1 MTVKIALKKRFSKNA
16 ATCFYTEH
24 AQSVTCKTIPAA
36 EIMAMGFDETD
47 PHANMSLSRTE
58 TGLKA
63 LSATATLTFLFLE

>member
-16 ATCFYTEH
+16 ATRFYTEH

-36 EIMAMGFDETD
+36 EIMAWALMKPTRTT
-47 PHANMSLSRTE
+47 NMSLSRTE
-58 TGLKA
+58 TGPKA

>member
-47 PHANMSLSRTE
+47 RPTRPVRHCQGQRR
-58 TGLKA
+58 G
-63 LSATATLTFLFLE
+63 